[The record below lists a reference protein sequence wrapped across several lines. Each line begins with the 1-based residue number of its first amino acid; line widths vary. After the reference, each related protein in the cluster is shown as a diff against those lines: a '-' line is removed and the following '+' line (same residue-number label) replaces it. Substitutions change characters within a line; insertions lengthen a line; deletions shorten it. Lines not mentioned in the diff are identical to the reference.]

1 MIQSRKNN
9 IGVILIPDI
18 QESYDGK
25 ETIVLP
31 QINEH
36 MEQKKTIDIPEINP

>member
-1 MIQSRKNN
+1 MIQSRKHN

-31 QINEH
+31 Q
-36 MEQKKTIDIPEINP
+36 KKLTYGTKENN

>member
-31 QINEH
+31 QKNEH

>member
-9 IGVILIPDI
+9 IGVILISDI

-25 ETIVLP
+25 ETIVPP
-31 QINEH
+31 QKNEH
-36 MEQKKTIDIPEINP
+36 KEQKKTIDIPEINP

>member
-18 QESYDGK
+18 QEK
-25 ETIVLP
+25 
-31 QINEH
+31 NEH